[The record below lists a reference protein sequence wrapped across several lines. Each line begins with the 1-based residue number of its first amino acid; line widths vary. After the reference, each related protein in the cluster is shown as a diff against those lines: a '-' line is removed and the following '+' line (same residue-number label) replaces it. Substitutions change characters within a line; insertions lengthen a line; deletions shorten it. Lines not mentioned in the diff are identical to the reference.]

1 MYEVERRCHNM
12 SEFIATYPWSLP
24 LIIFFGRIV
33 DVSLGTLRIV
43 FVSRGARNIAPVIG
57 FVEIFIW
64 IVVIG
69 QVFAHADGLVS
80 YFAYASGYAAGTYIG
95 LTVENKIGFGYVIL
109 RQFTRNNNGAG
120 LVMKLNHNGHGATL
134 TKGEGAVYK
143 VDIVET
149 VVRRTDIREVEKTM
163 LEHDPDAFYTIE
175 DVRTRRRG
183 IFAKYF

>member
-1 MYEVERRCHNM
+1 M
-12 SEFIATYPWSLP
+12 SEFIAANPGSLP

-43 FVSRGARNIAPVIG
+43 FVSRGARNIAPLIG

-69 QVFAHADGLVS
+69 QVFAHADGFIS
-80 YFAYASGYAAGTYIG
+80 YFAYALGYAAGTYIG

-109 RQFTRNNNGAG
+109 RQFTKINGAG
-120 LVMKLNHNGHGATL
+120 LVLKLNHQGHGATL
-134 TKGEGAVYK
+134 MKGEGAVYK

-149 VVRRTDIREVEKTM
+149 VVRRTDIRKVEKM
-163 LEHDPDAFYTIE
+163 ILDHDPEAFYTIE

>member
-1 MYEVERRCHNM
+1 M
-12 SEFIATYPWSLP
+12 SEIIEAYPWSLP
-24 LIIFFGRIV
+24 LIIFIGRIA

-43 FVSRGARNIAPVIG
+43 FVSRGARNIAPIIG

-69 QVFAHADGLVS
+69 QIFTHADGIVS
-80 YFAYASGYAAGTYIG
+80 YLSYALGYSAGTYIG

-109 RQFTRNNNGAG
+109 RQFTKINGAA

-149 VVRRTDIREVEKTM
+149 VVRRTDVRAVEKMM
-163 LEHDPDAFYTIE
+163 LEHDPEAFYTIE